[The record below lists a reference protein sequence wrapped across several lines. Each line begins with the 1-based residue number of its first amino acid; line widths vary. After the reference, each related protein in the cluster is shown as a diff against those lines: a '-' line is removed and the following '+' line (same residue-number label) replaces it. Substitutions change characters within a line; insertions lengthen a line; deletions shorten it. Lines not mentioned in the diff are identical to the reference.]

1 MKRRPYFVFDFPPG
15 QLANHELHQ
24 HVEEGPQVV
33 VATHFLQDTRG
44 GARREKVAEAERVG
58 VAPSAC
64 ALTLFLWALMEA

>member
-44 GARREKVAEAERVG
+44 GARREKGAEAERVESHLLRVRSPCSCG
-58 VAPSAC
+58 R
-64 ALTLFLWALMEA
+64 